1 MMAMGVP
8 YTLAHSSVRFSLS
21 RYTTDADVDAVLSCM
36 PAIVDRLR
44 ALSPYVKGF

>member
-21 RYTTDADVDAVLSCM
+21 RYNTDADVDAVLAAM
-36 PAIVDRLR
+36 PGIVERLR
-44 ALSPYVKGF
+44 SFSPYVKN